1 MTYKIAVS
9 SSDGINIDLSFGET
23 EKFLIYEVQGLNY
36 NLSAVRECDLTDNS
50 TVSCGSEDFGCGSK
64 THCGERAAK
73 TTLISDCRCIV
84 CKKIGFHI
92 QKQLERLAV
101 TGFDVE
107 CTVGE
112 ALDKIT
118 AYFDKTDRHES
129 LRVQ

>member
-50 TVSCGSEDFGCGSK
+50 AINCGSEGFGCGSK
-64 THCGERAAK
+64 TGCGERAEK
-73 TTLISDCRCIV
+73 TALISDCRCIV

-92 QKQLERLAV
+92 QK
-101 TGFDVE
+101 
-107 CTVGE
+107 
-112 ALDKIT
+112 
-118 AYFDKTDRHES
+118 
-129 LRVQ
+129 